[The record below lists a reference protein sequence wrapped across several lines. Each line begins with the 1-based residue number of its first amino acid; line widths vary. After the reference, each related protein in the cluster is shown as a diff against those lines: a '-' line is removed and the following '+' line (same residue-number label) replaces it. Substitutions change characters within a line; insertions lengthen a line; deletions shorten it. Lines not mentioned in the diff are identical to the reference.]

1 VARVMVWPVLKAA
14 CGGIAAVLML
24 NASVGNCQAQSS
36 THVKH
41 EKPLVRGERSYQPV
55 ATGEGSTAPTGKPVV
70 ATGARLIGDSER
82 AQFLLTVSQVV
93 RVNAF
98 TLENPYRVVIDLP
111 NVEFRL
117 NPAVAQRGYG
127 LVTAYR
133 YGLLAPQESRI
144 VLDTAGPV
152 QIEKV
157 ATVAGGTDGQVQLG
171 IELVKADPSSVRAAP
186 VPPETAVPI
195 DLQRSSIDGG
205 PPPRLKS
212 KPVIVI
218 DPGHGG
224 VDPGAVGAGGLIEKN
239 VVMAVCRQLRAIL
252 ADSGHYTV
260 VMTRNSD
267 IFVSLDQRLRLSRQH
282 GADLFVSI
290 HADAVGAQEL
300 APSVRGA
307 TVYTLSE
314 QASDEQARR
323 LAEKENAADA
333 LAGLAAE
340 PSENR
345 HDVRNILID
354 LLRQETA
361 NFSADFRSVLL
372 GELRKRISLARDPQ
386 RSAAFKVL
394 KQTHSPAV
402 LIELGYMSNSEDQK
416 LMRTAE
422 WQGQVAG
429 TIAAAVNAFFA
440 KRLDAEYQ

>member
-1 VARVMVWPVLKAA
+1 
-14 CGGIAAVLML
+14 ML
-24 NASVGNCQAQSS
+24 HAPIVNSQAQSS

-41 EKPLVRGERSYQPV
+41 EQPV
-55 ATGEGSTAPTGKPVV
+55 VPGEGSDRATATGEGSTGPTGKPVV

-82 AQFLLTVSQVV
+82 THFLLTVSQGV
-93 RVNAF
+93 RANAF

-117 NPAVAQRGYG
+117 DPAAAPRGYG

-133 YGLLAPQESRI
+133 YGLLAPRKSRI

-152 QIEKV
+152 HVGKV
-157 ATVAGGTDGQVQLG
+157 AIVAGSTGGQLQLG
-171 IELVKADPSSVRAAP
+171 IELVKAGPSSLRAAP
-186 VPPETAVPI
+186 APPEIAAPNE
-195 DLQRSSIDGG
+195 LQRSSIDRV
-205 PPPRLKS
+205 PPQRLKS

-224 VDPGAVGAGGLIEKN
+224 LDPGAVAAGGLLEKN
-239 VVMAVCRQLRAIL
+239 VVMAVGRQLRAIL
-252 ADSGHYTV
+252 AASGHYTV

-372 GELRKRISLARDPQ
+372 GELRKSISLARDPQ

-402 LIELGYMSNSEDQK
+402 LIELGYMSNFEDQK

-440 KRLDAEYQ
+440 KRLDGTYQ